1 MKKTVNIHERFQSE
15 AEINDYFSDKGV
27 HCVKCHEDLDGN
39 EPFDHEVSNANR
51 ISLTTIEGEQI
62 QSVPRLVCKCGYKN
76 TVLKLL
82 YQTA

>member
-1 MKKTVNIHERFQSE
+1 MRKIVPIHRGFKSE
-15 AEINDYFSDKGV
+15 AQIKEYLDKHKI

-51 ISLTTIEGEQI
+51 ITLINAEDEKI

-82 YQTA
+82 YQTV